1 MGRRGRKSADALSV
15 VEVDGRPPQ
24 LQPPA
29 SLSDAE
35 RAVFTHIAGTVDRR
49 HFQPADM
56 PLLVRY
62 CEATVLAE
70 QAATELRDSGA
81 VLDGRPCPWIT
92 VQEKAVRALVALSG
106 RLRLSPQAR
115 SPANVQRA
123 EPVGRKPWD
132 H

>member
-1 MGRRGRKSADALSV
+1 MRQRGRKSGNALSV
-15 VEVDGRPPQ
+15 VEVEGRPPQ

-35 RAVFTHIAGTVDRR
+35 RAVFIDIASSVDRR
-49 HFQPADM
+49 HFQPADW

-70 QAATELRDSGA
+70 QAAKELREGGA
-81 VLDGRPCPWIT
+81 VLDGRTNPWIT

-115 SPANVQRA
+115 SPANVA
-123 EPVGRKPWD
+123 KPAPGGKKPWD
-132 H
+132 